1 MNNDLRQIAWMRVQ
15 WKRFRRIL
23 WGCSGAAWLLCCA
36 SIILVGPEQFMILV
50 SLVFMFLVV
59 TGVFIYLFFVSRQER
74 KTLEQKAI
82 AIRTALVKGE
92 LAESDGDDS
101 RNAHEIS

>member
-1 MNNDLRQIAWMRVQ
+1 
-15 WKRFRRIL
+15 
-23 WGCSGAAWLLCCA
+23 
-36 SIILVGPEQFMILV
+36 
-50 SLVFMFLVV
+50 MFLVV

-92 LAESDGDDS
+92 LAGPMETT
-101 RNAHEIS
+101 HEMPMRFLDRKYWLILSYVD

>member
-1 MNNDLRQIAWMRVQ
+1 
-15 WKRFRRIL
+15 
-23 WGCSGAAWLLCCA
+23 
-36 SIILVGPEQFMILV
+36 MILV

-92 LAESDGDDS
+92 LAGSDGDDS

>member
-1 MNNDLRQIAWMRVQ
+1 
-15 WKRFRRIL
+15 
-23 WGCSGAAWLLCCA
+23 
-36 SIILVGPEQFMILV
+36 MILV

-59 TGVFIYLFFVSRQER
+59 TGVFIYLFLVSRQER
-74 KTLEQKAI
+74 RTLEQKAI

>member
-1 MNNDLRQIAWMRVQ
+1 
-15 WKRFRRIL
+15 
-23 WGCSGAAWLLCCA
+23 
-36 SIILVGPEQFMILV
+36 MILV

-92 LAESDGDDS
+92 LAEPDGDDS

>member
-1 MNNDLRQIAWMRVQ
+1 
-15 WKRFRRIL
+15 
-23 WGCSGAAWLLCCA
+23 
-36 SIILVGPEQFMILV
+36 MILV

-59 TGVFIYLFFVSRQER
+59 TGVFIYLFFVSRQEH

-92 LAESDGDDS
+92 LAESDGDVS

>member
-1 MNNDLRQIAWMRVQ
+1 
-15 WKRFRRIL
+15 
-23 WGCSGAAWLLCCA
+23 
-36 SIILVGPEQFMILV
+36 MILV

-82 AIRTALVKGE
+82 AIRTALVKGQF
-92 LAESDGDDS
+92 AESDGDTLPKCP
-101 RNAHEIS
+101 